1 MADTKYTI
9 LAINPGS
16 TSTRIA
22 VYENQTLLFQK
33 KVDHPAASLRVF
45 SSNVAQFPIRLEAIK
60 AALAAEQF
68 DLRRLAARGGAR
80 RKTPPTGTGRL
91 SGQRRYAH
99 LSARPPH

>member
-45 SSNVAQFPIRLEAIK
+45 SSN
-60 AALAAEQF
+60 
-68 DLRRLAARGGAR
+68 RGAV
-80 RKTPPTGTGRL
+80 
-91 SGQRRYAH
+91 
-99 LSARPPH
+99 PHPS